1 MLLLDVDVL
10 VWVELEDDELVVL
23 VSLTVVVV
31 VRHSE
36 TGTWFT
42 KIPPFTRQS
51 AFTSDWD
58 QATRSHCRWEHTRS
72 TDPAHGPRGRTQ
84 GTRCTSWHDLRICE
98 PNLEFQICMP
108 QGHHVIGIHQ
118 KHSCD
123 LSPLFMIAVPSVLK
137 STNSFLQS
145 YGYES
150 QSSFL
155 CQTSLLHQWMSK
167 TCWIFSG

>member
-1 MLLLDVDVL
+1 MVLLLDVDVL

-58 QATRSHCRWEHTRS
+58 QATRVVTLPLGTYAQYGSSAWPKRAARKVQGVPHGMIFAFANQILSFKSACRKVT
-72 TDPAHGPRGRTQ
+72 T
-84 GTRCTSWHDLRICE
+84 
-98 PNLEFQICMP
+98 
-108 QGHHVIGIHQ
+108 
-118 KHSCD
+118 
-123 LSPLFMIAVPSVLK
+123 
-137 STNSFLQS
+137 
-145 YGYES
+145 
-150 QSSFL
+150 
-155 CQTSLLHQWMSK
+155 
-167 TCWIFSG
+167 

>member
-1 MLLLDVDVL
+1 VLEVLVIDVLVIEVLVVLLLDVDVL

-58 QATRSHCRWEHTRS
+58 QATRVVTLPLGTYAQYGSSAWPKRAHARYKVYLMAWSSHL
-72 TDPAHGPRGRTQ
+72 RT
-84 GTRCTSWHDLRICE
+84 
-98 PNLEFQICMP
+98 
-108 QGHHVIGIHQ
+108 
-118 KHSCD
+118 
-123 LSPLFMIAVPSVLK
+123 K
-137 STNSFLQS
+137 S
-145 YGYES
+145 
-150 QSSFL
+150 
-155 CQTSLLHQWMSK
+155 
-167 TCWIFSG
+167 